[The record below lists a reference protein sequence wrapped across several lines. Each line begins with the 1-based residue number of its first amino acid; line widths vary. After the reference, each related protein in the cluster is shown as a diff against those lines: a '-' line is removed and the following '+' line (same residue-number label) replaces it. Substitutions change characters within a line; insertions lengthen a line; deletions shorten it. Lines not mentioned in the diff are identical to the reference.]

1 MDVLK
6 LIGVITPI
14 VVIIVTAATVYL
26 RLFVRNELNDLR
38 LALLKD
44 LRQEFVSKELYESK
58 TEELERRLV
67 KFESASA
74 RVR

>member
-1 MDVLK
+1 MK

-14 VVIIVTAATVYL
+14 VAIIVTAATVYL

-38 LALLKD
+38 LALITEQ
-44 LRQEFVSKELYESK
+44 RQEFVSKELYENK
-58 TEELERRLV
+58 TEEIERRLA